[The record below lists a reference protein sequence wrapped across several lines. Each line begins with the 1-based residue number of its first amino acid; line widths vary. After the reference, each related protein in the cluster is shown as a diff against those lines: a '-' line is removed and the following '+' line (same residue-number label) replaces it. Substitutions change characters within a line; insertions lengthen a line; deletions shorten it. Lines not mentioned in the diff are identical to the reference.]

1 MNNLEIQYF
10 LNDFESNI
18 QVEFIE
24 DSTQR
29 KNLFEIAKAKG
40 ILIGENDKDLAVF
53 KGIWDIVDAP
63 NGNGKILPEKE
74 LLQELPKIIGRPI
87 TVDHI
92 RKFVVGFVLNYTY
105 IQKEKKVII
114 WGIIFKS
121 CFPQEYEKMVELFK
135 QKKLGLSSEIWADK
149 KKRTTNPDGSYNLHD
164 FTIAGVTIV
173 MMDKN
178 NVPASPETMIL
189 EMSKKKCAE
198 NEELIYSM
206 INKNN
211 LENLS
216 CGKDANHN
224 CDKCECLITSQI
236 ETTQILPQPNNM
248 KIICQHCGGNF
259 EQAFIPGQTAQ
270 IKCTNCFS
278 ILDQSGKVL
287 FPPQIRNFDLTCPD
301 CSARNN
307 WLILSKT
314 DKENNIKCQSCA
326 KEYNIKF
333 KDYNI
338 QSEYISK
345 LIFLRT
351 GQISCIQCG
360 TYTKYAVPS
369 TQKTIEVSCQK
380 CKLKFSFDPINES
393 KRDIESIDVLLQ
405 SKIEEPKIIKEEL
418 KVKKTYILEESKL
431 EMDEDALNIIENN
444 SFEALALE
452 ESKALAYAEEKGLPD
467 SAFAVI
473 VNKKDKAS
481 GEVTKIRKYPI
492 NGTTNDETRVR
503 AALRYLGMPRNQE
516 ELKSIGVSSE
526 TVKNK
531 VLDRAKELKM
541 EDIIKIH
548 GMEKSKVNS
557 LLKKAANK
565 IKNAKKETVICN
577 SKLEKFVKGMKKFA
591 TRIRDNR
598 KEIKNKDIE
607 NSTLKQKVEDTKT
620 FYMERSTLIMERK
633 NKLGTFAEGITD
645 EVLVNDNEYNLL
657 TAKKII
663 AEKDIPKEPT
673 LETSSL
679 KVGLKVKGD
688 DDYYKKMRTEINK
701 AAGLI

>member
-1 MNNLEIQYF
+1 MNNLEIQSF

-24 DSTQR
+24 DSKLQ
-29 KNLFEIAKAKG
+29 NELFEIAKAKG
-40 ILIGENDKDLAVF
+40 ILVEGSRDLAVF
-53 KGIWDIVDAP
+53 KGVFDFTTIP
-63 NGNGKILPEKE
+63 NLNGKIVPEKE
-74 LLQELPKIIGRPI
+74 LLQKLPGIIGKPV
-87 TVDHI
+87 TWQHI
-92 RKFVVGFVLNYTY
+92 RKFCVGYIIDYKY
-105 IQKEKKVII
+105 IQKENNII
-114 WGIIFKS
+114 CYAILFKN
-121 CFPQEYEKMVELFK
+121 CFSKEYEQVVEAFK
-135 QKKLGLSSEIWADK
+135 EKRLALSSEIWAPK
-149 KKRTTNPDGSYNLHD
+149 NKRTINADKTYVLND
-164 FTIAGVTIV
+164 FELAGVTIV
-173 MMDKN
+173 IIDNKN
-178 NVPASPETMIL
+178 RPANPDTVVL
-189 EMSKKKCAE
+189 ELSKKFFE
-198 NEELIYSM
+198 EGELIYSM

-216 CGKDANHN
+216 CGKDTNHN

-236 ETTQILPQPNNM
+236 ETTQTLPQPNNM
-248 KIICQHCGGNF
+248 KIICAQCGTNF
-259 EQAFIPGQTAQ
+259 EQTFIPGQVSQ

-287 FPPQIRNFDLTCPD
+287 FPPQIRNFDLTCPE

-345 LIFLRT
+345 LTFLKT

-380 CKLKFSFDPINES
+380 CKLKFSFDTINES
-393 KRDIESIDVLLQ
+393 KRDIESIDALQQ
-405 SKIEEPKIIKEEL
+405 SKIEDPKILKEEP

-431 EMDEDALNIIENN
+431 EMDEDVLNIIENN

-452 ESKALAYAEEKGLPD
+452 ESKALAYAEEKVLPD

-492 NGTTNDETRVR
+492 NGTSNDETRVR
-503 AALRYLGMPRNQE
+503 ASLRYLGMPRNQE
-516 ELKSIGVSSE
+516 ELKSIGISYE

-541 EDIIKIH
+541 EDIMKAH

-565 IKNAKKETVICN
+565 IKDVKKETVTCN

-591 TRIRDNR
+591 TRIRDSR

-607 NSTLKQKVEDTKT
+607 NSTLKQQVEDTKT
-620 FYMERSTLIMERK
+620 FYMEKSTLIMERK
-633 NKLGTFAEGITD
+633 NILGKFAEGIAD
-645 EVLVNDNEYNLL
+645 DVLANDNEYNLL

-663 AEKDIPKEPT
+663 AEKDEPKAPI

-679 KVGLKVKGD
+679 KVGTKVKD
-688 DDYYKKMRTEINK
+688 EDYYKKIRAEVNK
-701 AAGLI
+701 AAGLK